1 MRGSIRMT
9 VAGAALLALP
19 GQGVAMAQG
28 RTPPSALS
36 AADCACTVRPPGD
49 GDETEAGR
57 ARKKN
62 WAILGAA
69 GLGLVFGLPFGGGA
83 AQGLPFAGADPT
95 ALPAGDVAA
104 LPVAGALPAPSLLA
118 LGTAPAANPALA
130 GPAGGSD
137 PSLAAGPAPAARG
150 VVPRGLIPP
159 QTATHLPLIAAL
171 GVAMSG
177 GGLWLLRRR
186 GKRTR
191 RRRRKVLL

>member
-19 GQGVAMAQG
+19 VQGVAMAQLG
-28 RTPPSALS
+28 QTPPSAPL
-36 AADCACTVRPPGD
+36 AADCACTVAPPGD

-83 AQGLPFAGADPT
+83 GQGLPFAGAVPT
-95 ALPAGDVAA
+95 ELPAGDVAA
-104 LPVAGALPAPSLLA
+104 LPVDGALPAPLA
-118 LGTAPAANPALA
+118 LGSAPAANPALA
-130 GPAGGSD
+130 GPAGGYG

-150 VVPRGLIPP
+150 VFRRGLIPP
-159 QTATHLPLIAAL
+159 RTATHLPLIAAL

-186 GKRTR
+186 GKQTR